1 MDYSSINDSQ
11 YIHQIPKHVVEIFDR
26 LELQAKI
33 LKKPVMLF
41 FDEAERFFPNFA
53 EKHQIEE
60 VNTYKDKMNNASM
73 NGIILVGATNYIDK
87 VNPEIT
93 GNPRRMGT
101 KIEVDN
107 PDESDRSNL
116 FQKSLLSLPI
126 LAGVLT
132 VAHCKKLAEIT
143 EGWSIGQIADT
154 IDKVITQA
162 IKKKE
167 NIKFET
173 MLSAFKKRII

>member
-1 MDYSSINDSQ
+1 
-11 YIHQIPKHVVEIFDR
+11 
-26 LELQAKI
+26 
-33 LKKPVMLF
+33 
-41 FDEAERFFPNFA
+41 
-53 EKHQIEE
+53 
-60 VNTYKDKMNNASM
+60 MNNASM
-73 NGIILVGATNYIDK
+73 NGIILIGATNYIDK
-87 VNPEIT
+87 VNQEII

-107 PDESDRSNL
+107 PDEDDRSNL

-132 VAHCKKLAEIT
+132 VAHCQKLAEIT

-167 NIKFET
+167 NIEFET
-173 MLSAFKKRII
+173 MFNAFKKRII

>member
-1 MDYSSINDSQ
+1 
-11 YIHQIPKHVVEIFDR
+11 
-26 LELQAKI
+26 
-33 LKKPVMLF
+33 MLF

-162 IKKKE
+162 LR
-167 NIKFET
+167 NHDRYGWNPY
-173 MLSAFKKRII
+173 LSYVPFLFSFYYFI